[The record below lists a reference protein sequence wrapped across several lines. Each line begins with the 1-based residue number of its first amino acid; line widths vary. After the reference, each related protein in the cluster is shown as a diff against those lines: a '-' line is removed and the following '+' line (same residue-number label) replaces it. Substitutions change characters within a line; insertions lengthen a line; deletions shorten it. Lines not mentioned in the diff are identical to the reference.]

1 MMENWLPL
9 LVLLAC
15 PFMMV
20 FMMRGMSHGH
30 GGGHAPNRQITP
42 AEGDERDGRLVE
54 LEREV
59 AVLRAGTERPPENAP
74 DRSV

>member
-9 LVLLAC
+9 LILLAC
-15 PFMMV
+15 PLMML

-30 GGGHAPNRQITP
+30 GGGNSPDHQKTP
-42 AEGDERDGRLVE
+42 AVDHERDVRLAE

-59 AVLRAGTERPPENAP
+59 DLLRAQPEPPPANAP
-74 DRSV
+74 

>member
-9 LVLLAC
+9 LILLAC
-15 PFMMV
+15 PFMML

-30 GGGHAPNRQITP
+30 GSGHSSDHKSTP
-42 AEGDERDGRLVE
+42 AEDDARDVRLAE

-59 AVLRAGTERPPENAP
+59 DVLRAGTERPLDAP
-74 DRSV
+74 DRSA

>member
-9 LVLLAC
+9 LILLAC
-15 PFMMV
+15 PLMMV

-30 GGGHAPNRQITP
+30 GGGHSPDHQKNP
-42 AEGDERDGRLVE
+42 AEDDERDVRLAE

-59 AVLRAGTERPPENAP
+59 ATLRAGTERPPANAP
-74 DRSV
+74 